1 MPAMPFQI
9 NLTTD
14 AEADLAH
21 FKAQEQRVILDGI
34 ELHLRLEADQE
45 SKRRKQLRPN
55 PIAPWELRIDKY
67 RVFYD
72 VEDDTTVWII
82 AIGEKQHND
91 LFIRG
96 RKVTL

>member
-1 MPAMPFQI
+1 MPFQI

-14 AEADLAH
+14 AEGDLAH
-21 FKAQEQRVILDGI
+21 LRAHEQRIILDGI
-34 ELHLRLEADQE
+34 ETYLRLEADQE
-45 SKRRKQLRPN
+45 SKRRKKLQPN
-55 PIAPWELRIDKY
+55 PVAPWELRIDKY

-72 VEDDTTVWII
+72 VEDVTTVWIT
-82 AIGEKQHND
+82 AIGGKEHND